1 MSISRR
7 QFIQGS
13 LAAGMAGAAG
23 VLGSGSALAARH
35 DPLNEA
41 QADFFKKFDRNVVL
55 LPSKY
60 GGYVQALDL
69 AVPETLAWYNY
80 GLAGVNMPIPHHIAA
95 MPSADPYKG
104 FDSLGR
110 SLQGIRL
117 LPDHAAARDALCQ
130 RELPR
135 MARSWRFQDVQD
147 ALRR

>member
-23 VLGSGSALAARH
+23 VLGSGSAMAARH
-35 DPLNEA
+35 NPLNEA
-41 QADFFKKFDRNVVL
+41 QADFYKKFDRNVVL

-104 FDSLGR
+104 FDFYQTMQPPGTPYVNENSPNGAIVAISR
-110 SLQGIRL
+110 CSRC
-117 LPDHAAARDALCQ
+117 ATTVVA
-130 RELPR
+130 
-135 MARSWRFQDVQD
+135 SKTT
-147 ALRR
+147 

>member
-23 VLGSGSALAARH
+23 GLGSGSALAARN

-55 LPSKY
+55 LPSTY

-80 GLAGVNMPIPHHIAA
+80 GLAGVNMPIPRRGAA
-95 MPSADPYKG
+95 GPAAGPG
-104 FDSLGR
+104 GGGGGGR
-110 SLQGIRL
+110 AGR
-117 LPDHAAARDALCQ
+117 P
-130 RELPR
+130 PG
-135 MARSWRFQDVQD
+135 
-147 ALRR
+147 

>member
-23 VLGSGSALAARH
+23 VLGAGSAMAARH

-69 AVPETLAWYNY
+69 AGCLDERRHVAPQRHVVLGLEVIDQLADKH
-80 GLAGVNMPIPHHIAA
+80 G
-95 MPSADPYKG
+95 AD
-104 FDSLGR
+104 SR
-110 SLQGIRL
+110 SQLV
-117 LPDHAAARDALCQ
+117 AAALSVY
-130 RELPR
+130 L
-135 MARSWRFQDVQD
+135 S
-147 ALRR
+147 